1 MKIISKLHFSVRCSP
16 ECSATSSFY
25 LVRRTSR
32 LPAEKYDPPSQYL
45 DVELKEINRNTV
57 SGFRSL
63 QDRIFVPALLHVLY
77 HLPQIPNVENDEE
90 AIHKVH
96 LQFSFIFCISL

>member
-1 MKIISKLHFSVRCSP
+1 MILQVNISMLNSRKL
-16 ECSATSSFY
+16 
-25 LVRRTSR
+25 
-32 LPAEKYDPPSQYL
+32 
-45 DVELKEINRNTV
+45 INTV